1 MTIYDVEKE
10 WCRIANAVAKTHQ
23 NADFKY
29 YSYQDFRSLV
39 PIMDKDGFAAQ
50 TERYLESNERNCLI
64 GFTSGTSGNLK
75 RCYYYYDCEVDE
87 DSSRSNV
94 FRSNGFIQPG
104 DCCANLFTIN
114 LFSALN
120 NITTMMAGNCGAN
133 VVSVGD
139 IKLLTKSHFDALNS
153 IKLNVLLGVPSTILQ
168 FIDAMQQHGVH
179 IAIEKVVFNGEGL
192 KEFQKKIIREAF
204 GEQVSIVGIYGSSE
218 GGILG
223 FTNSTCH
230 TEYEFLSNKFFI
242 EKEGDSILITSLTRE
257 NFTPLLR
264 YRLGDTATLLQKEG
278 KLFLRGIQREDMSF
292 NFMGNLVSMGII
304 QQAIKETLGRS
315 LEIQIHLSVSE
326 VNKELVT
333 VFVPANEIDEDER
346 ARIETAIADI
356 PDINE
361 AYQKSQGSVAV
372 LRKEAR
378 DYAVSE
384 RGKMLFIIDRRN

>member
-1 MTIYDVEKE
+1 MSAYDVEKE
-10 WCRIANAVAKTHQ
+10 WLRVAGIAAETHQ
-23 NADFKY
+23 DADLRGFT
-29 YSYQDFRSLV
+29 YQDFRKWV
-39 PIMDKDGFAAQ
+39 PVMDKDGFTAQ
-50 TERYLESNERNCLI
+50 TERCVAENERNCLI

-104 DCCANLFTIN
+104 DRCANLFTIN

-120 NITTMMAGNCGAN
+120 NITTMMAGNCGAH

-139 IKLLTKSHFDALNS
+139 ITLLTRSHFEALKE

-179 IAIEKVVFNGEGL
+179 VPVEKIVFNGEGL
-192 KEFQKKIIREAF
+192 KTFQKKIIRDAF
-204 GEQVSIVGIYGSSE
+204 GEQVSLVGVYGSSE

-223 FTNSTCH
+223 FTANASH
-230 TEYEFLSNKFFI
+230 TEYEFLSNKYFI

-264 YRLGDTATLLQKEG
+264 YRLGDTATLSQ
-278 KLFLRGIQREDMSF
+278 RGDKIFVSDIQREDMSF
-292 NFMGNLVSMGII
+292 NFMGNLIGLSII
-304 QQAIKETLGRS
+304 QQAIKQTLDRS
-315 LEIQIHLSVSE
+315 LEIQVHLSITDES
-326 VNKELVT
+326 KELVT
-333 VFVPANEIDEDER
+333 VFVPATEVSEDER
-346 ARIETAIADI
+346 QRIEAAIAAI

-361 AYQKSQGSVAV
+361 AYQKAQGSVAV
-372 LRKEAR
+372 VAKDAR

-384 RGKMLFIIDRRN
+384 RGKMLYIIDRRS

>member
-1 MTIYDVEKE
+1 MTAYDVEKE
-10 WCRIANAVAKTHQ
+10 WSRISNTAAKTHQ
-23 NADFKY
+23 NNDFEGFT
-29 YSYQDFRSLV
+29 YQDFRTHV
-39 PIMDKDGFAAQ
+39 PIMDKEGFAAQ
-50 TERYLESNERNCLI
+50 TERCLERNERNCLI

-104 DCCANLFTIN
+104 DRCANLFTIN

-120 NITTMMAGNCGAN
+120 NITTMMAGNCGAH

-139 IKLLTKSHFDALNS
+139 ITLLTKSHFEALNS

-179 IAIEKVVFNGEGL
+179 IDIEKVVFNGKGL
-192 KEFQKKIIREAF
+192 KTFQKKIIREAF
-204 GEQVSIVGIYGSSE
+204 GEQVSIVGVYGSSE

-223 FTNSTCH
+223 FTNSPCH
-230 TEYEFLSNKFFI
+230 TEYEFLSDKYFI

-264 YRLGDTATLLQKEG
+264 YRLGDTATLSMKG
-278 KLFLRGIQREDMSF
+278 DKLYLTDIQREDMSF
-292 NFMGNLVSMGII
+292 NFMGNLIGLGII
-304 QQAIKETLGRS
+304 QQAIKQTLGRT
-315 LEIQIHLSVSE
+315 LEIQVHLSVTDAR
-326 VNKELVT
+326 KELVT
-333 VFVPANEIDEDER
+333 VFVQASEVDEDER

-361 AYQKSQGSVAV
+361 AYQKDQGSVLV
-372 LRKEAR
+372 VRKDAR
-378 DYAVSE
+378 EYAVSE
-384 RGKMLFIIDRRN
+384 RGKMLYIIDRRN